1 MKNILLAT
9 TGTSPQVLTETLF
22 AIHQSGRPFPDE
34 VFVITTQGAKPS
46 LVNGLFR
53 DGHLAALKA
62 EYNLPEFL
70 FDDSHIWLIEDEQ
83 GNDIDDAKSVED
95 QTSMADF
102 ITRKVFELT
111 QDEACAIHASL
122 AGGRKTMAFYF
133 GYAMSMF
140 GREQDVLSHVFV
152 DDAFEFVRD
161 FWFPTKQSKWIT
173 GKNGQGEL
181 DTSLATITLAEI
193 PFVRMRKSLDPSLIS
208 AMANY
213 SFSQTVAMLNA
224 SYKHD
229 VDVVISKSSLLISV
243 LGIDIK
249 LTAKDMACYLW
260 LYNKGQIGLKVD
272 RDFEDN
278 TRLSHEF
285 LCCYAELASDPRV
298 FERFHTTPEDFRE
311 GNVTSIT
318 GMPKEFLQPI
328 CSNINN
334 KLKKALPNDISS
346 KLLIESESKGSD
358 HYYRVALTQLSHQPT
373 IVD

>member
-1 MKNILLAT
+1 
-9 TGTSPQVLTETLF
+9 
-22 AIHQSGRPFPDE
+22 
-34 VFVITTQGAKPS
+34 
-46 LVNGLFR
+46 
-53 DGHLAALKA
+53 
-62 EYNLPEFL
+62 
-70 FDDSHIWLIEDEQ
+70 
-83 GNDIDDAKSVED
+83 
-95 QTSMADF
+95 
-102 ITRKVFELT
+102 
-111 QDEACAIHASL
+111 
-122 AGGRKTMAFYF
+122 
-133 GYAMSMF
+133 
-140 GREQDVLSHVFV
+140 VFV
-152 DDAFEFVRD
+152 DDDFEFVRD
-161 FWFPTKQSKWIT
+161 FWFPTKQSKWVT

-181 DTSLATITLAEI
+181 DTSLASITLAEI

-346 KLLIESESKGSD
+346 KLLIESDSKGSD